1 MPFLRVLAL
10 VVIILLAATAGTSG
24 QWFRFSTPKLPR
36 LSDGTLNVDAA
47 TPRLPDGRIDLS
59 GLWLKQTAGRT
70 VLRPADGSALP
81 FTDVGR
87 KLYEQR
93 RESNQMD
100 LPSSR
105 CLSNGIPL
113 QLWIAVP
120 FKILNAAPD
129 LTVMLFEEFNHY
141 RQIFTDGRQLIQ
153 GMDAPSWFGY
163 SVGRWEGQSF
173 VVTSHGFREE
183 SWLDLEGLP
192 HSERL
197 QLTERYLRPSF
208 GKMTLQVT
216 FDDPVMFT
224 KTWTAAPIE
233 LRFVADTELMDRI
246 CENERDRAHL
256 VGK

>member
-1 MPFLRVLAL
+1 MIRVWA
-10 VVIILLAATAGTSG
+10 AATVAAGALMLARPQAVAQLASG
-24 QWFRFSTPKLPR
+24 TGSTP
-36 LSDGTLNVDAA
+36 DAA
-47 TPRLPDGRIDLS
+47 VVRIL
-59 GLWLKQTAGRT
+59 G
-70 VLRPADGSALP
+70 
-81 FTDVGR
+81 
-87 KLYEQR
+87 
-93 RESNQMD
+93 
-100 LPSSR
+100 
-105 CLSNGIPL
+105 
-113 QLWIAVP
+113 
-120 FKILNAAPD
+120 
-129 LTVMLFEEFNHY
+129 
-141 RQIFTDGRQLIQ
+141 GRQLIQ